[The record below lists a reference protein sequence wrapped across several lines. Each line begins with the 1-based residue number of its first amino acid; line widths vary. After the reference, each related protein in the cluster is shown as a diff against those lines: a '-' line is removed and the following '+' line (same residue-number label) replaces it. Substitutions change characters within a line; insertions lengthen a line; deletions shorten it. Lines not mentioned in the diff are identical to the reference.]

1 MKRLERFIQSVKA
14 FALFAGLYLE
24 KYLEQHL
31 LDDKTRKPVLVTLFA
46 FLGLIAFIKVAEA
59 VAEFAI
65 ERWRGLRRTIL
76 GDNYIE
82 GVWFNKVPLA
92 SPLYGL
98 LRIEIK
104 ESSVRVSGEQYDHN
118 GAMTATWHSE
128 MARFDG
134 STLAYAYRATYSKHG
149 QQYEVHG
156 VSHISFAKA
165 SRTGAP
171 RSYNGHF
178 HDSVGQQET
187 CCFTG
192 FRLETPTIELLDKPT
207 EKLPAVKQLIAQADK
222 LPQPAQIK

>member
-1 MKRLERFIQSVKA
+1 MKRLDNFIQSVKA

-31 LDDKTRKPVLVTLFA
+31 IDDKTQKPVLVIVCA
-46 FLGLIAFIKVAEA
+46 FLGLIAVIKVSEK

-82 GVWFNKVPLA
+82 GVWFNKVPIN

-104 ESSVRVSGEQYDHN
+104 DSSVRISGEQYDRN

-134 STLAYAYRATYSKHG
+134 SILSYAYRATYSQHG
-149 QQYEVHG
+149 QEQEVHG
-156 VSHISFAKA
+156 VSQISFAKV
-165 SRTGAP
+165 SRTGEP
-171 RSYNGHF
+171 RSYNGHY
-178 HDSVGQQET
+178 HDSVGQQQT

-192 FRLETPTIELLDKPT
+192 FRLDANTIEMLDKPT
-207 EKLPAVKQLIAQADK
+207 EKLPAVKQLIGQADK
-222 LPQPAQIK
+222 LPQPVQA